1 MHTHMLETK
10 LHFCIVPIPQAKK
23 KQSLEEFDLK
33 HPAKKQKVSQPN
45 NIAAVHIGEEDDEE
59 KDDEDESFGADDQHD
74 LDLESMTEQ
83 ELRAVVKK
91 RLIAGIN
98 DAEWLD
104 RMDCGLVKLQVVPC

>member
-10 LHFCIVPIPQAKK
+10 LHFCIVP
-23 KQSLEEFDLK
+23 
-33 HPAKKQKVSQPN
+33 
-45 NIAAVHIGEEDDEE
+45 
-59 KDDEDESFGADDQHD
+59 QHD

-91 RLIAGIN
+91 RLIACIN